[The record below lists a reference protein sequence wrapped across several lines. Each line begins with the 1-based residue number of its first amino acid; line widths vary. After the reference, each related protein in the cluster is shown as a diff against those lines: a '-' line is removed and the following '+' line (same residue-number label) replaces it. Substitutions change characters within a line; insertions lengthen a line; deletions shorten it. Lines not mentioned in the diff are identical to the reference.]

1 MWQLASVSSVCSLAL
16 SFELCPRLCECQC
29 QDINYPVGFGPCPAG
44 LSAQWPPC
52 IIDTRGCHCCELGCR
67 RRPSVSVELSHMLG
81 PTAMPLLLTCSA
93 FHLTLRGCMAGFC
106 RLASC
111 SCHGPKP
118 SSPAAEEV
126 LGCVLAQE
134 LLDHWPAAAFML
146 LFPLLFLAL
155 LGLLTTSEVS
165 RSWQTGWQRDG
176 VCSPISFLAGY

>member
-29 QDINYPVGFGPCPAG
+29 QDINYPVGLGPCPAG

-126 LGCVLAQE
+126 LGCVL
-134 LLDHWPAAAFML
+134 
-146 LFPLLFLAL
+146 
-155 LGLLTTSEVS
+155 GS
-165 RSWQTGWQRDG
+165 RTPR
-176 VCSPISFLAGY
+176 PLAGCSFHAALPLAVLGTSGSSDHF